1 MNPMDAFKG
10 GVAGIA
16 EKFGGDTK
24 LFPEV
29 MKLVQNMPGGVSG
42 LLKQVQD
49 KGLGHVVGALTGKA
63 PEQKITPEQ
72 IVQGFGTEKIQALA
86 TSTGMDQKILP
97 ERLAAILPK
106 IVGQLAP
113 LAKADSFK

>member
-1 MNPMDAFKG
+1 MDALKG

-29 MKLVQNMPGGVSG
+29 IKLVQNMPGGVSG
-42 LLKQVQD
+42 LLKQFQD
-49 KGLGHVVGALTGKA
+49 KGLGNVVAALTGKA

-72 IVQGFGTEKIQALA
+72 VVQGFGTDKIQALA
-86 TSTGMDQKILP
+86 TSTGVDQKVLP
-97 ERLAAILPK
+97 EKLAAILPK
-106 IVGQLAP
+106 IIGQLAP
-113 LAKADSFK
+113 MAKAESLK